1 MLASLTKWDDIY
13 HRLCASDF
21 NDGRWEAHSFGMQK
35 VDDVKKALQWLEN
48 HDLQK
53 YNISSISTA
62 KLATLV
68 LGALGG
74 KNTKANVNDY
84 LPFDTRRIKK
94 DRGVSSGS
102 LAVLRQLMKTRRMNG
117 RVIALL
123 ADELKMASQREE

>member
-1 MLASLTKWDDIY
+1 
-13 HRLCASDF
+13 
-21 NDGRWEAHSFGMQK
+21 MQK

-62 KLATLV
+62 KLAALV

-74 KNTKANVNDY
+74 KGAKPNVNDY

-94 DRGVSSGS
+94 DRGVSGES
-102 LAVLRQLMKTRRMNG
+102 LAVLRQLMKTRKMNG
-117 RVIALL
+117 RLIALL